1 MRTFVAI
8 ELHRELTAQI
18 DQLQVALKKTKTD
31 VSWVKPQNVHITLKF
46 LGEVKEEKIA
56 EVYQAV
62 ENSVVGIKSFAVN
75 LQGLGGFPNLKR
87 PRVIWIGVEKGK
99 EILAELYP
107 KVEEEFFQIGFSKE
121 NRNFTPHLTIGRVK
135 SPKNLEKLASEIT
148 ETSFQTDEFEVKEVV
163 VMKSTLHPAGSI
175 YTPLKKVLLS

>member
-8 ELHRELTAQI
+8 ELPKELASQI
-18 DQLQVALKKTKTD
+18 DQLQTNLRKTKAD

-46 LGEVKEEKIA
+46 LGEVKEEKIE

-62 ENSVVGIKSFAVN
+62 EASVAGTKNFQAN

-87 PRVIWIGVEKGK
+87 PRVIWIGIDKGK
-99 EILAELYP
+99 EILAQLGP
-107 KVEEEFFQIGFSKE
+107 KLEEEFFKIGFAKE
-121 NRNFTPHLTIGRVK
+121 NRDFTPHLTIGRVK
-135 SPKNLEKLASEIT
+135 SSKNLEKLAIEINKT
-148 ETSFQTDEFEVKEVV
+148 AFETQDFEVQEVV
-163 VMKSTLHPAGSI
+163 VMKSTLHPIGSV